1 MADIELSNLTDSTNA
16 DNGTGV
22 FDKLIQSVEHHIESQ
37 YKAGRITG
45 NDYSS
50 VYLGSMQSVL
60 AESVKFLLSEQQVEK
75 EVDLL
80 SEQIISE
87 QKKNEAGGLIDLEKK
102 KNQEQIDLIIAQTAS
117 QYEGIDASR
126 KDTNRKNLLNS
137 KQVIK
142 IGKESELL
150 TTQNSELLLSGVVDR
165 ELKTE
170 QKIATASN
178 AIDSTNKAN
187 ADVALTNS
195 KEVDQIYV
203 TTSIRPKEVTKL
215 SEEIDLLISRDTEQA
230 AFTVRT
236 DSQAAKTLLKTTK
249 ETELLTTQ
257 NTELSLNGIS
267 ERDLKTEQKIATTS
281 GAVDSTNR
289 AVAEVDFT
297 KAKETDQTYI
307 TTNMRPL
314 ELSKLQGDIDYANS
328 KELDQ
333 IYVTTNIR
341 PLEKSKMEEE
351 IDLLQAREIE
361 QLAATVRMDLE
372 SAKKVLLIEAQTLG
386 FKVDG
391 KQKLLKQMFEGFAIE
406 TTTNGEVTKP
416 APTINSSMSLEMVAN
431 SIFDDLAPTAGTI

>member
-60 AESVKFLLSEQQVEK
+60 SESVKFLLSEQQVEK

-80 SEQIISE
+80 NEQIISE

-150 TTQNSELLLSGVVDR
+150 TTQNSELLLNGVVER
-165 ELKTE
+165 ALKDA
-170 QKIATASN
+170 QRIATASGG
-178 AIDSTNKAN
+178 IDNTNKVN
-187 ADVALTNS
+187 ADVAYTN
-195 KEVDQIYV
+195 
-203 TTSIRPKEVTKL
+203 
-215 SEEIDLLISRDTEQA
+215 
-230 AFTVRT
+230 
-236 DSQAAKTLLKTTK
+236 
-249 ETELLTTQ
+249 
-257 NTELSLNGIS
+257 
-267 ERDLKTEQKIATTS
+267 
-281 GAVDSTNR
+281 
-289 AVAEVDFT
+289 
-297 KAKETDQTYI
+297 
-307 TTNMRPL
+307 
-314 ELSKLQGDIDYANS
+314 
-328 KELDQ
+328 
-333 IYVTTNIR
+333 
-341 PLEKSKMEEE
+341 
-351 IDLLQAREIE
+351 AREVE
-361 QLAATVRMDLE
+361 QIAATVRMDLE

-406 TTTNGEVTKP
+406 TTTNGAVTAP
-416 APTINSSMSLEMVAN
+416 APSLNSSASMEMVAN
-431 SIFDDLAPTAGTI
+431 SIFDDLAPTSGTI

>member
-22 FDKLIQSVEHHIESQ
+22 FDKLIQSVEQHIESQ

-60 AESVKFLLSEQQVEK
+60 SEAVKFVLSEQQVEK

-150 TTQNSELLLSGVVDR
+150 TTQNSELLLNGVVER
-165 ELKTE
+165 ALKDA
-170 QKIATASN
+170 QRIATASGG
-178 AIDSTNKAN
+178 IDNTNKVN
-187 ADVALTNS
+187 ADVAYTN
-195 KEVDQIYV
+195 
-203 TTSIRPKEVTKL
+203 
-215 SEEIDLLISRDTEQA
+215 
-230 AFTVRT
+230 
-236 DSQAAKTLLKTTK
+236 
-249 ETELLTTQ
+249 
-257 NTELSLNGIS
+257 
-267 ERDLKTEQKIATTS
+267 
-281 GAVDSTNR
+281 
-289 AVAEVDFT
+289 
-297 KAKETDQTYI
+297 
-307 TTNMRPL
+307 
-314 ELSKLQGDIDYANS
+314 
-328 KELDQ
+328 
-333 IYVTTNIR
+333 
-341 PLEKSKMEEE
+341 
-351 IDLLQAREIE
+351 AREVE
-361 QLAATVRMDLE
+361 QIAATVRMDLE

-406 TTTNGEVTKP
+406 TTTNGAVTAP
-416 APTINSSMSLEMVAN
+416 APSLNSSASLEMVAN

>member
-60 AESVKFLLSEQQVEK
+60 SESVKFVLSEQQVEK

-80 SEQIISE
+80 SEQILSE

-150 TTQNSELLLSGVVDR
+150 TTQNSELLLSGVVER
-165 ELKTE
+165 ALKDA
-170 QKIATASN
+170 QRIATASGG
-178 AIDSTNKAN
+178 IDNTNKVN
-187 ADVALTNS
+187 ADVAYTN
-195 KEVDQIYV
+195 
-203 TTSIRPKEVTKL
+203 
-215 SEEIDLLISRDTEQA
+215 
-230 AFTVRT
+230 
-236 DSQAAKTLLKTTK
+236 
-249 ETELLTTQ
+249 
-257 NTELSLNGIS
+257 
-267 ERDLKTEQKIATTS
+267 
-281 GAVDSTNR
+281 
-289 AVAEVDFT
+289 
-297 KAKETDQTYI
+297 
-307 TTNMRPL
+307 
-314 ELSKLQGDIDYANS
+314 
-328 KELDQ
+328 
-333 IYVTTNIR
+333 
-341 PLEKSKMEEE
+341 
-351 IDLLQAREIE
+351 AREVE
-361 QLAATVRMDLE
+361 QIAATVRMDLE

-406 TTTNGEVTKP
+406 TTTNGAVTAP
-416 APTINSSMSLEMVAN
+416 APSLNSSASLEMVAN

>member
-50 VYLGSMQSVL
+50 VYMGSMQSVL
-60 AESVKFLLSEQQVEK
+60 SESVKFLLSEQQVEK

-150 TTQNSELLLSGVVDR
+150 TTQNSELLLSGVVER
-165 ELKTE
+165 ALKDA
-170 QKIATASN
+170 QRIATASGG
-178 AIDSTNKAN
+178 IDNTNKVN
-187 ADVALTNS
+187 ADVAYTN
-195 KEVDQIYV
+195 
-203 TTSIRPKEVTKL
+203 
-215 SEEIDLLISRDTEQA
+215 
-230 AFTVRT
+230 
-236 DSQAAKTLLKTTK
+236 
-249 ETELLTTQ
+249 
-257 NTELSLNGIS
+257 
-267 ERDLKTEQKIATTS
+267 
-281 GAVDSTNR
+281 
-289 AVAEVDFT
+289 
-297 KAKETDQTYI
+297 
-307 TTNMRPL
+307 
-314 ELSKLQGDIDYANS
+314 
-328 KELDQ
+328 
-333 IYVTTNIR
+333 
-341 PLEKSKMEEE
+341 
-351 IDLLQAREIE
+351 AREVE
-361 QLAATVRMDLE
+361 QIAATVRMDLE

-406 TTTNGEVTKP
+406 TTTNGAVTAP
-416 APTINSSMSLEMVAN
+416 APSLNSSASLEMVAN

>member
-60 AESVKFLLSEQQVEK
+60 SESVKFLLSEQQVEK

-80 SEQIISE
+80 NEQIISE

-137 KQVIK
+137 KQVIE

-150 TTQNSELLLSGVVDR
+150 TTQNSELLLNGVVER
-165 ELKTE
+165 ALKDA
-170 QKIATASN
+170 QRIATASG
-178 AIDSTNKAN
+178 AIDNTNKVN
-187 ADVALTNS
+187 A
-195 KEVDQIYV
+195 EV
-203 TTSIRPKEVTKL
+203 
-215 SEEIDLLISRDTEQA
+215 
-230 AFTVRT
+230 AFT
-236 DSQAAKTLLKTTK
+236 
-249 ETELLTTQ
+249 
-257 NTELSLNGIS
+257 N
-267 ERDLKTEQKIATTS
+267 
-281 GAVDSTNR
+281 
-289 AVAEVDFT
+289 
-297 KAKETDQTYI
+297 AKEDDQVYI
-307 TTNMRPL
+307 TTNIRPL
-314 ELSKLQGDIDYANS
+314 ELSKLD
-328 KELDQ
+328 
-333 IYVTTNIR
+333 
-341 PLEKSKMEEE
+341 EE
-351 IDLLQAREIE
+351 IDLLQSRDVE
-361 QLAATVRMDLE
+361 QIAATVRMDLE

-406 TTTNGEVTKP
+406 TTTNGAVTAP
-416 APTINSSMSLEMVAN
+416 APSLNSSASLELVAN

>member
-60 AESVKFLLSEQQVEK
+60 SESVKFLLSEQQVEK

-80 SEQIISE
+80 SEQILSE

-150 TTQNSELLLSGVVDR
+150 TTQNSELLLNGVVER
-165 ELKTE
+165 ALKDA
-170 QKIATASN
+170 QRIATASGG
-178 AIDSTNKAN
+178 IDNTNKVN
-187 ADVALTNS
+187 ADVAYTN
-195 KEVDQIYV
+195 
-203 TTSIRPKEVTKL
+203 
-215 SEEIDLLISRDTEQA
+215 
-230 AFTVRT
+230 
-236 DSQAAKTLLKTTK
+236 
-249 ETELLTTQ
+249 
-257 NTELSLNGIS
+257 
-267 ERDLKTEQKIATTS
+267 
-281 GAVDSTNR
+281 
-289 AVAEVDFT
+289 
-297 KAKETDQTYI
+297 
-307 TTNMRPL
+307 
-314 ELSKLQGDIDYANS
+314 
-328 KELDQ
+328 
-333 IYVTTNIR
+333 
-341 PLEKSKMEEE
+341 
-351 IDLLQAREIE
+351 AREVE
-361 QLAATVRMDLE
+361 QIAATVRMDLE

-406 TTTNGEVTKP
+406 TTTNGAVTAP
-416 APTINSSMSLEMVAN
+416 APSLNSSASLEMVAN

>member
-1 MADIELSNLTDSTNA
+1 MANIELSNLTDSTNV

-60 AESVKFLLSEQQVEK
+60 SESVKFLLSEQQVEK

-80 SEQIISE
+80 NEQIISE

-150 TTQNSELLLSGVVDR
+150 TTQNSELLLSGVVER
-165 ELKTE
+165 ALKDA
-170 QKIATASN
+170 QRIATASGG
-178 AIDSTNKAN
+178 IDNTNKVN
-187 ADVALTNS
+187 ADVAYTN
-195 KEVDQIYV
+195 
-203 TTSIRPKEVTKL
+203 
-215 SEEIDLLISRDTEQA
+215 
-230 AFTVRT
+230 
-236 DSQAAKTLLKTTK
+236 
-249 ETELLTTQ
+249 
-257 NTELSLNGIS
+257 
-267 ERDLKTEQKIATTS
+267 
-281 GAVDSTNR
+281 
-289 AVAEVDFT
+289 
-297 KAKETDQTYI
+297 
-307 TTNMRPL
+307 
-314 ELSKLQGDIDYANS
+314 
-328 KELDQ
+328 
-333 IYVTTNIR
+333 
-341 PLEKSKMEEE
+341 
-351 IDLLQAREIE
+351 AREVE
-361 QLAATVRMDLE
+361 QIAATVRMDLE

-406 TTTNGEVTKP
+406 TTTNGAVTAP
-416 APTINSSMSLEMVAN
+416 APSLNSSASLEMVAN

>member
-60 AESVKFLLSEQQVEK
+60 SESVKFLLSEQQVEK

-150 TTQNSELLLSGVVDR
+150 TTQNSELLLNGVVER
-165 ELKTE
+165 ALKDA
-170 QKIATASN
+170 QRIATASGG
-178 AIDSTNKAN
+178 IDNTNKVN
-187 ADVALTNS
+187 ADVAYTN
-195 KEVDQIYV
+195 
-203 TTSIRPKEVTKL
+203 
-215 SEEIDLLISRDTEQA
+215 
-230 AFTVRT
+230 
-236 DSQAAKTLLKTTK
+236 
-249 ETELLTTQ
+249 
-257 NTELSLNGIS
+257 
-267 ERDLKTEQKIATTS
+267 
-281 GAVDSTNR
+281 
-289 AVAEVDFT
+289 
-297 KAKETDQTYI
+297 
-307 TTNMRPL
+307 
-314 ELSKLQGDIDYANS
+314 
-328 KELDQ
+328 
-333 IYVTTNIR
+333 
-341 PLEKSKMEEE
+341 
-351 IDLLQAREIE
+351 AREVE
-361 QLAATVRMDLE
+361 QIAATVRMDLE

-406 TTTNGEVTKP
+406 TTTNGAVTAP
-416 APTINSSMSLEMVAN
+416 APSLNSSASMEMVAN
-431 SIFDDLAPTAGTI
+431 SIFDDLAPTSGTI

>member
-22 FDKLIQSVEHHIESQ
+22 FDKLIQSVEQHIESQ

-50 VYLGSMQSVL
+50 VYMGSMQSVL
-60 AESVKFLLSEQQVEK
+60 SEAVKFVLSEQQVEK

-150 TTQNSELLLSGVVDR
+150 TTQNSELLLSGVVER
-165 ELKTE
+165 ALKDA
-170 QKIATASN
+170 QRIATASGG
-178 AIDSTNKAN
+178 IDNTNKVN
-187 ADVALTNS
+187 ADVAYTN
-195 KEVDQIYV
+195 
-203 TTSIRPKEVTKL
+203 
-215 SEEIDLLISRDTEQA
+215 
-230 AFTVRT
+230 
-236 DSQAAKTLLKTTK
+236 
-249 ETELLTTQ
+249 
-257 NTELSLNGIS
+257 
-267 ERDLKTEQKIATTS
+267 
-281 GAVDSTNR
+281 
-289 AVAEVDFT
+289 
-297 KAKETDQTYI
+297 
-307 TTNMRPL
+307 
-314 ELSKLQGDIDYANS
+314 
-328 KELDQ
+328 
-333 IYVTTNIR
+333 
-341 PLEKSKMEEE
+341 
-351 IDLLQAREIE
+351 AREVE
-361 QLAATVRMDLE
+361 QIAATVRMDLE

-406 TTTNGEVTKP
+406 TTTNGAVTAP
-416 APTINSSMSLEMVAN
+416 APSLNSSASLEMVAN
-431 SIFDDLAPTAGTI
+431 SIFDDLQPSGGTI

>member
-50 VYLGSMQSVL
+50 VYMGSMQSVL
-60 AESVKFLLSEQQVEK
+60 SESVKFLLSEQQVEK

-80 SEQIISE
+80 NEQIISE

-150 TTQNSELLLSGVVDR
+150 TTQNSELLLSGVVER
-165 ELKTE
+165 ALKDA
-170 QKIATASN
+170 QRIATASGG
-178 AIDSTNKAN
+178 IDNTNKVN
-187 ADVALTNS
+187 ADVAYTN
-195 KEVDQIYV
+195 
-203 TTSIRPKEVTKL
+203 
-215 SEEIDLLISRDTEQA
+215 
-230 AFTVRT
+230 
-236 DSQAAKTLLKTTK
+236 
-249 ETELLTTQ
+249 
-257 NTELSLNGIS
+257 
-267 ERDLKTEQKIATTS
+267 
-281 GAVDSTNR
+281 
-289 AVAEVDFT
+289 
-297 KAKETDQTYI
+297 
-307 TTNMRPL
+307 
-314 ELSKLQGDIDYANS
+314 
-328 KELDQ
+328 
-333 IYVTTNIR
+333 
-341 PLEKSKMEEE
+341 
-351 IDLLQAREIE
+351 AREVE
-361 QLAATVRMDLE
+361 QIAATVRMDLE

-406 TTTNGEVTKP
+406 TTTNGAVTAP
-416 APTINSSMSLEMVAN
+416 APSLNSSASLEMVAN

>member
-22 FDKLIQSVEHHIESQ
+22 FDKLIQSVEQHIESQ

-50 VYLGSMQSVL
+50 VYMGSMQSVL
-60 AESVKFLLSEQQVEK
+60 SEAVKFVLSEQQVEK

-150 TTQNSELLLSGVVDR
+150 TTQNSELLLSGVVER
-165 ELKTE
+165 ALKDA
-170 QKIATASN
+170 QRIATASGG
-178 AIDSTNKAN
+178 IDNTNKVN
-187 ADVALTNS
+187 ADVAYTN
-195 KEVDQIYV
+195 
-203 TTSIRPKEVTKL
+203 
-215 SEEIDLLISRDTEQA
+215 
-230 AFTVRT
+230 
-236 DSQAAKTLLKTTK
+236 
-249 ETELLTTQ
+249 
-257 NTELSLNGIS
+257 
-267 ERDLKTEQKIATTS
+267 
-281 GAVDSTNR
+281 
-289 AVAEVDFT
+289 
-297 KAKETDQTYI
+297 
-307 TTNMRPL
+307 
-314 ELSKLQGDIDYANS
+314 
-328 KELDQ
+328 
-333 IYVTTNIR
+333 
-341 PLEKSKMEEE
+341 
-351 IDLLQAREIE
+351 AREVE
-361 QLAATVRMDLE
+361 QIAATVRMDLE

-406 TTTNGEVTKP
+406 TTTNGAVTAP
-416 APTINSSMSLEMVAN
+416 APSLNSSASLEMVAN

>member
-1 MADIELSNLTDSTNA
+1 MANIELSNLTDSTNA

-60 AESVKFLLSEQQVEK
+60 SESVKFLLSEQQVEK

-142 IGKESELL
+142 IGKETELL
-150 TTQNSELLLSGVVDR
+150 TTQNSELLLSGVVER
-165 ELKTE
+165 ALKDA
-170 QKIATASN
+170 QRIATASGG
-178 AIDSTNKAN
+178 IDNTNKVN
-187 ADVALTNS
+187 ADVAYTN
-195 KEVDQIYV
+195 
-203 TTSIRPKEVTKL
+203 
-215 SEEIDLLISRDTEQA
+215 
-230 AFTVRT
+230 
-236 DSQAAKTLLKTTK
+236 
-249 ETELLTTQ
+249 
-257 NTELSLNGIS
+257 
-267 ERDLKTEQKIATTS
+267 
-281 GAVDSTNR
+281 
-289 AVAEVDFT
+289 
-297 KAKETDQTYI
+297 
-307 TTNMRPL
+307 
-314 ELSKLQGDIDYANS
+314 
-328 KELDQ
+328 
-333 IYVTTNIR
+333 
-341 PLEKSKMEEE
+341 
-351 IDLLQAREIE
+351 AREVE
-361 QLAATVRMDLE
+361 QIAATVRMDLE

-406 TTTNGEVTKP
+406 TTTNGAVTAP
-416 APTINSSMSLEMVAN
+416 APSLNSSASLEMVAN